1 MLDRRTVTLGGYFCL
16 MAGLVGRK
24 KIVESRSHCIT
35 LLDIKNILQLKIISI
50 EISSPLC
57 SAGVHS
63 KSSDHQNLGS
73 ISFYQ
78 LAWAHYQ

>member
-1 MLDRRTVTLGGYFCL
+1 MLDRRTVTLEGYFCI

-50 EISSPLC
+50 EISSPL
-57 SAGVHS
+57 S
-63 KSSDHQNLGS
+63 GS
-73 ISFYQ
+73 E
-78 LAWAHYQ
+78 LEL